1 MSRAL
6 ATVQR
11 SEVSCKVRVPLSTYT
26 QLQYDPRIA
35 FGNARSVR
43 PILMAVPKRLSTW
56 RPTTERSDA
65 PQKSAPVVLE
75 TALARYD
82 PECTVAE
89 CTDMHL
95 EGQKAGKTPG
105 AGTYL
110 LPAPPRDA
118 PHDYYPMS
126 SGALADADVVLKAG
140 FISNCSLIAACAIYA
155 YDRCLTLWREVN
167 LIWTRKKMS
176 VATGLYFLMHVSL
189 VFFLAFEVAYTTIKT
204 CDRLWVVYVWRVTCA
219 MLFHVFYGAFTAL
232 RAYAIGYRSLLL
244 GWATFLW
251 SLVVV
256 ATEIYELIVSVPVNV
271 PQPIGCVIT
280 TRGNEKFLSSL
291 FLAGQATAIIPEILV
306 IGAIW
311 CHAYRAASVKHLH
324 QLAGLNTPFTTILIR
339 DGSVYFVA
347 SLAIIVLN
355 VVWSSVTSVNTGI
368 LAPIVYS
375 LQTILISQ
383 FYLNLHDAHAYHSE
397 TPELSDLHFNTR
409 LLGTLAGS
417 LTYNEKDGFV
427 LAASDDDSDLR
438 WDSRLDG
445 GKDSNVEMSV
455 MEKGN
460 PTDRSRSRST
470 TWGSSVG
477 SHTFADDISEIK
489 VD

>member
-1 MSRAL
+1 
-6 ATVQR
+6 
-11 SEVSCKVRVPLSTYT
+11 
-26 QLQYDPRIA
+26 
-35 FGNARSVR
+35 
-43 PILMAVPKRLSTW
+43 
-56 RPTTERSDA
+56 
-65 PQKSAPVVLE
+65 
-75 TALARYD
+75 
-82 PECTVAE
+82 
-89 CTDMHL
+89 
-95 EGQKAGKTPG
+95 
-105 AGTYL
+105 
-110 LPAPPRDA
+110 
-118 PHDYYPMS
+118 MS

-204 CDRLWVVYVWRVTCA
+204 CD
-219 MLFHVFYGAFTAL
+219 
-232 RAYAIGYRSLLL
+232 
-244 GWATFLW
+244 
-251 SLVVV
+251 
-256 ATEIYELIVSVPVNV
+256 
-271 PQPIGCVIT
+271 
-280 TRGNEKFLSSL
+280 
-291 FLAGQATAIIPEILV
+291 ATAIIPEILV